1 MWRISKP
8 LPAMQKRL
16 IELHLQRGRLLERIS
31 TQRTLL
37 ARQVAP
43 LRSTFN
49 LPDRIAVRLQQ
60 GREFVRQHPLVMT
73 LAVASLVVLRP
84 APLLR
89 WTQRGLVVWK
99 TWRSLRHLVPAFV
112 WERLRAWR

>member
-8 LPAMQKRL
+8 LPSMQKRL

-31 TQRTLL
+31 TQRILL
-37 ARQVAP
+37 AQQVAP
-43 LRSTFN
+43 LRSTFD
-49 LPDRIAVRLQQ
+49 LPDRVAMRWQQ
-60 GREFVRQHPLVMT
+60 GQEFVRQHPLVMT
-73 LAVASLVVLRP
+73 LAVASLLLLRP

-99 TWRSLRHLVPAFV
+99 AWRSLRQFVPAIV
-112 WERLRAWR
+112 WERLRGWR